1 MLQLRRSAL
10 LPAGIAL
17 FAAGL
22 AGQKAAPASQPA
34 AGPLVSFT
42 ATTAHVMGAPDAIR
56 IDVMRWSTDQQRE
69 QLMSAWEMKGA
80 AGGSGR
86 TAGPGPGGRGP
97 ASGRATATIADDP
110 NLAGNDAPPAAPP
123 VRARPRA
130 AAPSTPEDSL
140 ALALK
145 QTSTVGYL
153 WSSEIA
159 GYALRYAGKV
169 TAPDG
174 TERIILITDRRLG
187 KVNEKWTPD
196 DAGSP
201 ANYDFSVIE
210 LRVNSKGEGEGKIS
224 LTGKVAPDSMAK
236 ILTPENYASLPV
248 ILTKVKQRI
257 AAGD

>member
-1 MLQLRRSAL
+1 MNMLQLRRSAL
-10 LPAGIAL
+10 LSAGIAL

-22 AGQKAAPASQPA
+22 TAQKAAPASQPA

-69 QLMSAWEMKGA
+69 QLMTAWEMKGA
-80 AGGSGR
+80 AGGTGR
-86 TAGPGPGGRGP
+86 AAGGRGP
-97 ASGRATATIADDP
+97 ASGRAAAAVADDP
-110 NLAGNDAPPAAPP
+110 SLAGNDAPPAAAPP

-130 AAPSTPEDSL
+130 AAPATPEDSL

-145 QTSTVGYL
+145 QASTVGYL
-153 WSSEIA
+153 WSSEVA

-169 TAPDG
+169 TASDG
-174 TERIILITDRRLG
+174 TQRIILITDRRLG
-187 KVNEKWTPD
+187 KINEKWTPD
-196 DAGSP
+196 DAGTS

-210 LRVNSKGEGEGKIS
+210 LRVNAKGEGEGKIS
-224 LTGKVAPDSMAK
+224 LTGKVAPDNMAK

>member
-1 MLQLRRSAL
+1 MPQLRHSAL
-10 LPAGIAL
+10 LPAGIAI

-22 AGQKAAPASQPA
+22 SGQKAAPTSPAA

-42 ATTAHVMGAPDAIR
+42 ATTAHVKGAPDSIR
-56 IDVMRWSTDQQRE
+56 IDVMRWSTDPQRQ

-80 AGGSGR
+80 TGGTGR
-86 TAGPGPGGRGP
+86 GGRGAP
-97 ASGRATATIADDP
+97 SGRASAAVADDP
-110 NLAGNDAPPAAPP
+110 SLAGNDAPAAPP

-140 ALALK
+140 TLALK
-145 QTSTVGYL
+145 QSSTVGYL
-153 WSSEIA
+153 WSSEVA

-187 KVNEKWTPD
+187 KINEKWTPD
-196 DAGSP
+196 DAGTP

-210 LRVNSKGEGEGKIS
+210 LRVNAKGEGEGKIS
-224 LTGKVAPDSMAK
+224 LIGNVAPDSMAN

-248 ILTKVKQRI
+248 VLTKVKQRI
-257 AAGD
+257 VAGD

>member
-10 LPAGIAL
+10 LPAGIAI

-22 AGQKAAPASQPA
+22 SGQKAAPASQPA

-42 ATTAHVMGAPDAIR
+42 ATTAHVMGAPDSIR

-69 QLMSAWEMKGA
+69 QLMSAWEMKSA
-80 AGGSGR
+80 ANGTGR

-97 ASGRATATIADDP
+97 TSGRPAAADAP
-110 NLAGNDAPPAAPP
+110 NLAGNDALPAPP
-123 VRARPRA
+123 PPLRTRPRA
-130 AAPSTPEDSL
+130 PAPSTPEEAL

-145 QTSTVGYL
+145 QASTVGYL
-153 WSSEIA
+153 WSSEVA

-187 KVNEKWTPD
+187 KINEKWTPD
-196 DAGSP
+196 DAGTA

-210 LRVNSKGEGEGKIS
+210 LRVNAKGEGEGRIS

-236 ILTPENYASLPV
+236 ILTPENYASLPAV
-248 ILTKVKQRI
+248 LTKVRQRI
-257 AAGD
+257 VAGD

>member
-10 LPAGIAL
+10 LPAGIAI

-22 AGQKAAPASQPA
+22 SGQKAAPSSPPA

-42 ATTAHVMGAPDAIR
+42 ATTAHVMGAPDSIR

-80 AGGSGR
+80 AGGAGR
-86 TAGPGPGGRGP
+86 VPAGRGG
-97 ASGRATATIADDP
+97 ASGRPAAAAADDP
-110 NLAGNDAPPAAPP
+110 SLAGNDAPPAAPP
-123 VRARPRA
+123 ARTRPRA
-130 AAPSTPEDSL
+130 PAPSTPEDSL

-145 QTSTVGYL
+145 QASTVGYL

-187 KVNEKWTPD
+187 KINEKWTPD
-196 DAGSP
+196 DAGTP

-210 LRVNSKGEGEGKIS
+210 LHINSKGEGEGKIS

>member
-10 LPAGIAL
+10 LPAGIAF
-17 FAAGL
+17 FAVGL
-22 AGQKAAPASQPA
+22 TGQKAAPASQPA
-34 AGPLVSFT
+34 AGPLLSFT
-42 ATTAHVMGAPDAIR
+42 ATTAHVMGAPDSIR

-80 AGGSGR
+80 A
-86 TAGPGPGGRGP
+86 AGTGRGP
-97 ASGRATATIADDP
+97 SGRAAAAIAVDP
-110 NLAGNDAPPAAPP
+110 TLAGNDAPAAPP
-123 VRARPRA
+123 ARTRPRA

-145 QTSTVGYL
+145 QASTAGYL
-153 WSSEIA
+153 WSSEIV

-174 TERIILITDRRLG
+174 TQRIILITDRRLG
-187 KVNEKWTPD
+187 KINEKWTPD
-196 DAGSP
+196 DPGTP

-248 ILTKVKQRI
+248 VLTKVKQRI